1 MWAGAK
7 TGSGHSAGLAGAGCK
22 RSTIRGMV
30 FATSGCL
37 VYSGDVERIT
47 IIINGGK
54 NGLDDRRH
62 RFSLAKPCWSEVSMG
77 IEMIVGLVVAVLAAI
92 AGAFGFGKSRGTTIA
107 ETKAEIQRTEERA
120 AATEAVAER
129 RVETTKGARDVQ
141 QTVNHLPDD
150 DVDRELR
157 EKFTR
162 KT

>member
-1 MWAGAK
+1 M
-7 TGSGHSAGLAGAGCK
+7 S
-22 RSTIRGMV
+22 I
-30 FATSGCL
+30 
-37 VYSGDVERIT
+37 VE
-47 IIINGGK
+47 IIIGVIG
-54 NGLDDRRH
+54 
-62 RFSLAKPCWSEVSMG
+62 AIM
-77 IEMIVGLVVAVLAAI
+77 AAA
-92 AGAFGFGKSRGTTIA
+92 AGGFGVGHFRGTN
-107 ETKAEIQRTEERA
+107 KAEAKAEQQSTEERA